1 MTTLSSN
8 LAQEFESIRRQALQ
22 NAWPVYQLFGL
33 KMSSDYPFGSRLT
46 QAQGEMELVFTCQE
60 TAPIAMAWNELEPV
74 YTSIYRTKNNEPAWF
89 LYQIE
94 EYYVVHYTDSIDFYI
109 CRQTIIGHILNLE
122 LKDAYTMGIL
132 PTVLALWLE
141 FQGIPCLHASAVVV
155 NDHAIAFLADSGQG
169 KSTLTTAFL
178 QAGFPLLTDD
188 KLPLDEKDGG
198 IWARSGTPLIR
209 FFPEVAEM
217 LVDDHQELDLIL
229 PGFSKRI
236 AHIEHDAQG
245 HFCPVPMPLACIYIL
260 ERNGMED
267 AKQKITFHLLPQRE
281 AVMELIRYDFTT
293 RINAVLGFSVARLGF
308 YSKMAASIPVKRLSY
323 PTGYDCLPEVRNA
336 ILKDLDGLT

>member
-1 MTTLSSN
+1 MLSSD
-8 LAQEFESIRRQALQ
+8 LAQEFESIHKQAVQ
-22 NAWPVYQLFGL
+22 NAWPMYQLFGL
-33 KMSSDYPFGSRLT
+33 KMASDYPFGSRIP
-46 QAQGEMELVFTCQE
+46 QGQGEMELVFTCQD
-60 TAPIAMAWNELEPV
+60 TAPIAIAWNELEPV

-94 EYYVVHYTDSIDFYI
+94 EYYVAHYTDSIDFYI
-109 CRQTIIGHILNLE
+109 SRQAIIGHILNLE
-122 LKDAYTMGIL
+122 LKDSYTMIFLPIIL
-132 PTVLALWLE
+132 VLWLE
-141 FQGIPCLHASAVVV
+141 FQGIPCLHGSAVVV
-155 NDHAIAFLADSGQG
+155 NEHAVAFLADSGQG

-188 KLPLDEKDGG
+188 KLPLDERDGG

-217 LVDDHQELDLIL
+217 LVEDHRELDLIL
-229 PGFSKRI
+229 PGFTKRV
-236 AHIEHDAQG
+236 AHIERDAQG
-245 HFCPVPMPLACIYIL
+245 RFCPIPMPLACLYIL

-267 AKQKITFHLLPQRE
+267 AEQKITICSLSQRE

-293 RINAVLGFSVARLGF
+293 RVNAALGFSVARLGF

-323 PTGYDCLPEVRNA
+323 PTRYDRLLEVRSA
-336 ILKDLDGLT
+336 ILEDLDGLT